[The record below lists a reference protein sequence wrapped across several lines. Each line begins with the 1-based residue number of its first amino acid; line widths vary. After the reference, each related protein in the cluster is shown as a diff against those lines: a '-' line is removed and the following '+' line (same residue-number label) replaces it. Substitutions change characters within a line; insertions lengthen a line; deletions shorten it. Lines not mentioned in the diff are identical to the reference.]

1 MQQQSS
7 SRPHGQGNGG
17 GKRPRV
23 VILDVG
29 GSARVAVLELPESL
43 DIGGRFCHS
52 GTWWRVTGQRTGSRV
67 FIAVPAPPPDQ
78 DLGARI

>member
-7 SRPHGQGNGG
+7 SRPRGPAGG
-17 GKRPRV
+17 GRRRPRV
-23 VILDVG
+23 VILDAG
-29 GSARVAVLELPESL
+29 NAASVAILDLPELL

-52 GTWWRVTGQRTGSRV
+52 GTWWRITNQRPGSRV

-78 DLGARI
+78 DLGFRI

>member
-7 SRPHGQGNGG
+7 SRPRDPAGG
-17 GKRPRV
+17 GRRRPRV
-23 VILDVG
+23 VILDAG
-29 GSARVAVLELPESL
+29 YEASVAVLELPELL

-52 GTWWRVTGQRTGSRV
+52 GTWWRVTGQRPGSRV

-78 DLGARI
+78 DLGSRI

>member
-29 GSARVAVLELPESL
+29 DSARVAVLELPESL

-52 GTWWRVTGQRTGSRV
+52 GTWWRVIGQRTGSRV
-67 FIAVPAPPPDQ
+67 FIAVPAPPPNQ